1 MNNPI
6 NRRVFKKKVQEQID
20 VKQIADKIISGDRGY
35 LSKGITLI
43 ESNASHHRQ
52 SANELIQHILPHI
65 GKSVRVGIT
74 GVPGAGKST
83 WIEAF
88 GKTAVSK
95 NYKTAVLAVDPSS
108 SLSGGSILGDKTR
121 MEFLAHHPD
130 VFIRPSPSSGTLGGV
145 ARMTRET
152 ILLCEAA
159 GYDLILVETV
169 GVGQSEGI
177 VRGMTD
183 FFLLLSLT
191 GAGDELQ
198 GMKKGI
204 MELVDAVVINKADGA
219 NKEQAMKTMHDYNQI
234 LRFLTPATKGWKP
247 RAYTCSALYNS
258 GIEEIWDLI
267 FSFISETKES
277 GEFQKRRSRQAVDWM
292 NQLVQIRLNE
302 TFFIE
307 EKKRQMKNLEEK
319 VRQHELS
326 PSEAVDLL
334 FEKYQ

>member
-1 MNNPI
+1 MNNP
-6 NRRVFKKKVQEQID
+6 NKKRVFKKKVQEQIH
-20 VKQIADKIISGDRGY
+20 IPELAEKIISGNRGY

-43 ESNASHHRQ
+43 ESSAAHHREK
-52 SANELIQHILPHI
+52 ANELMQELLTYTGNSIRL
-65 GKSVRVGIT
+65 GIT

-95 NYKTAVLAVDPSS
+95 GYKIAVLAVDPSS
-108 SLSGGSILGDKTR
+108 TLSGGSILGDKTR

-204 MELVDAVVINKADGA
+204 MELVDAIVINKADGS
-219 NKEQAMKTMHDYNQI
+219 NKDQAIQTMHDYNQI
-234 LRFLTPATKGWKP
+234 LRFLTPATKDWKP
-247 RAYTCSALYNS
+247 RAYTCSALYNE
-258 GIEEIWDLI
+258 GIEEIWDVI
-267 FSFISETKES
+267 NHFIDETKKN
-277 GEFQKRRSRQAVDWM
+277 GEFDKRRSRQAVDWM

-302 TFFIE
+302 TFFDR
-307 EKKRQMKNLEEK
+307 EKKILMKNLEKQVKQNEI
-319 VRQHELS
+319 S
-326 PSEAVDLL
+326 ATEAVDLL
-334 FEKYQ
+334 FKSNV